1 MAKKGGN
8 WILHILLVIIYDL
21 YGIYCRLTSRKILPK
36 VIAILQIFTI
46 NFFGLFWLIDL
57 ITILV
62 SKKIT
67 VLA

>member
-8 WILHILLVIIYDL
+8 WLLHILLVLIYDL
-21 YGIYCRLTSRKILPK
+21 YGIYVRLTSKKVLPK

-57 ITILV
+57 ITILT
-62 SKKIT
+62 SKKIS